1 MSAQTPYARFDDWF
15 DRFIEPIRNLRVIV
29 FMFTIASAVGD
40 FGLLWH
46 AIGIARVA
54 LTDAP
59 LSDALIFS
67 AMIGIESLIL
77 NQGIKRFF
85 RRKRPTISGDKRF
98 AVRTP
103 RTSSFPSGHA
113 SSAFFAALLLTHWV
127 HGWQIGLFYLIA
139 VIIAFSRVGVR
150 IHHASDVLAGALTGT
165 VMGAIGLLALA
176 SL

>member
-15 DRFIEPIRNLRVIV
+15 DRFIEPIRNLRVII
-29 FMFTIASAVGD
+29 FIFTIASAVGE

-67 AMIGIESLIL
+67 SMIGIESLIL

-85 RRKRPTISGDKRF
+85 RRTRPTASGD
-98 AVRTP
+98 
-103 RTSSFPSGHA
+103 
-113 SSAFFAALLLTHWV
+113 
-127 HGWQIGLFYLIA
+127 
-139 VIIAFSRVGVR
+139 
-150 IHHASDVLAGALTGT
+150 
-165 VMGAIGLLALA
+165 
-176 SL
+176 